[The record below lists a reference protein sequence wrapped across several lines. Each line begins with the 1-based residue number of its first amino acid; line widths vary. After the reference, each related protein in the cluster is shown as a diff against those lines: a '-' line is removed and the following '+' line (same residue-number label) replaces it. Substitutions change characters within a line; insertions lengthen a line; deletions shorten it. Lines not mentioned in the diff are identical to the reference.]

1 MKIDK
6 NLFEHLT
13 NKSSEVIAK
22 FSDFFDHIEVVKKKE
37 EFLYDEDRNIV
48 MMIYKVAYYKS
59 LKNNEVFP
67 RILISHIKG
76 GSLASFSVSLS
87 GDELIEKQ
95 VEKISLFGKNKKTI
109 EKSYGIFGLG
119 CYPFVSEKSDIENIG
134 DIRDIRDTYIDFDE
148 VVSKFKSVNC
158 NSSIETKT
166 LESIQNFVT
175 DVISHYSQNLNE
187 LSNRIE
193 GEISSVDKNGD
204 GKVDIGDSSDLLR
217 LLNKNQTRIIDV
229 DKDFIHKFIR
239 ISNYLKQRSQ
249 NIQSIFSSLLHEE
262 SNKNREAVIGILKNQ
277 IHNYELLLFHSINMV
292 VSIST
297 YNLIAFYEIYET
309 FDKLNVFNSNW
320 ENEVAE
326 KLTNIGTKLDDL
338 MYSMYN
344 MEQNIVNE
352 LSHLSYVTQESFE
365 DLNRSVNGQLK
376 EIGSSIDTNNLLA
389 GIQAYQ
395 LYKINKNTKGLRP

>member
-1 MKIDK
+1 
-6 NLFEHLT
+6 L
-13 NKSSEVIAK
+13 
-22 FSDFFDHIEVVKKKE
+22 
-37 EFLYDEDRNIV
+37 
-48 MMIYKVAYYKS
+48 
-59 LKNNEVFP
+59 NEV
-67 RILISHIKG
+67 S
-76 GSLASFSVSLS
+76 
-87 GDELIEKQ
+87 
-95 VEKISLFGKNKKTI
+95 N
-109 EKSYGIFGLG
+109 
-119 CYPFVSEKSDIENIG
+119 
-134 DIRDIRDTYIDFDE
+134 
-148 VVSKFKSVNC
+148 
-158 NSSIETKT
+158 T
-166 LESIQNFVT
+166 LES
-175 DVISHYSQNLNE
+175 
-187 LSNRIE
+187 
-193 GEISSVDKNGD
+193 EISTIDKNGD
-204 GKVDIGDSSDLLR
+204 GKVDIVDASDLMK
-217 LLNKNQTRIIDV
+217 LLNKNQSKIIEV

-262 SNKNREAVIGILKNQ
+262 SIKNREEVIGILKNQ
-277 IHNYELLLFHSINMV
+277 IHNYELLMFHSINMV
-292 VSIST
+292 VSINT

-344 MEQNIVNE
+344 MEQNIVSE

-365 DLNRSVNGQLK
+365 DLNKSVTGQLK